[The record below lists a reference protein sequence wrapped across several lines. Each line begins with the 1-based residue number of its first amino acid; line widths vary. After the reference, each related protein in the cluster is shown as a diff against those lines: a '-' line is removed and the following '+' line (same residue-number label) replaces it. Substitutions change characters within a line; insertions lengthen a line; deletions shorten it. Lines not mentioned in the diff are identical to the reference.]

1 MFVLAQIGVL
11 KLRTGS
17 GIEEVPVFDTSD
29 VSQDFLRVQTAAGTG
44 ALALVD
50 PEQADIPELRVM
62 TSSGVRSVKKS
73 LSSYEFY
80 DGFEASSVDS
90 SWSTEEMTGQ
100 TSYEVSSNRAFSGSQ
115 SVRIYMDD
123 DEMSGD
129 DENAALRRYFDQP
142 RERRFSVMV
151 YDEGTSEQWIASV
164 SNSNVS
170 SGLQALEWGQSSD
183 YTYRDGGSFNSTG
196 KSRTTGW
203 RKFEFVADGT
213 ETRFLIDGD
222 VVHTSTAYG
231 TFDSITIG
239 SFWGVN
245 DWGYYDDV
253 KVERL

>member
-1 MFVLAQIGVL
+1 MAQIGVIRL
-11 KLRTGS
+11 KTS
-17 GIEEVPVFDTSD
+17 AEVKEIPVFETSD
-29 VSQDFLRVQTAAGTG
+29 VDKAVLRVRTDSGTG
-44 ALALVD
+44 VLALSD
-50 PEQADIPELRVM
+50 PASADMPSLRVM
-62 TSSGVRSVKKS
+62 TSSGVKAFDTA

-80 DGFEASSVDS
+80 DGFEASSIDS
-90 SWSTEEMTGQ
+90 SWSTEEMVGQ
-100 TSYEVSSNRAFSGSQ
+100 VDYEVTDIRAFSGSQ

-129 DENAALRRYFDQP
+129 DENAALSRNFDQA
-142 RERRFSVMV
+142 RQRRFSVMV

-170 SGLQALEWGQSSD
+170 SGLQALEWGQASD
-183 YTYRDGGSFNSTG
+183 YQYRDGSGFSSTG
-196 KSRTTGW
+196 KSRTEGW
-203 RKFEFVADGT
+203 RKFEFVADGS